1 MDLIKEK
8 IRMTVSL
15 MSALT
20 LLKALY
26 GQYMNVKHT
35 FKIEITLTGQEGVPG
50 KTKHHSALTQHPT
63 EKGESSI
70 HGYFISFPSNSKIGT
85 TES

>member
-1 MDLIKEK
+1 
-8 IRMTVSL
+8 MTVSL

-35 FKIEITLTGQEGVPG
+35 FKTEVTLTGQEGVPG
-50 KTKHHSALTQHPT
+50 KTKQHSALTQHPT
-63 EKGESSI
+63 ERGKAAFMVISSP
-70 HGYFISFPSNSKIGT
+70 FPLTQK
-85 TES
+85 